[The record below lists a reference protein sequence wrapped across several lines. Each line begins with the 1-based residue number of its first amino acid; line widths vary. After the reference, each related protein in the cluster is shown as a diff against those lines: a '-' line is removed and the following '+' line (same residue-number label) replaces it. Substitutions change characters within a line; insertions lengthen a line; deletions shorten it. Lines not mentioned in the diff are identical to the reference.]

1 MRSQETRAGGRY
13 LARERG
19 AEAERESREPAAST
33 SEDPEIRPATAP
45 LAEFLPGNDAIA
57 LRIWAESLEKHG
69 RPEVER
75 HPATDAGSSEA
86 EASETEQA

>member
-19 AEAERESREPAAST
+19 ADAERESREPAP

-57 LRIWAESLEKHG
+57 LRIWAESLEKYG

-86 EASETEQA
+86 EAGETEQA